1 MQLAL
6 AFFLMFLKYFK
17 NKIKMISHTLT
28 NVQKP
33 CQLQNYID
41 NRDNTKMIGLKSIT
55 YWVGWYNVTGKQN
68 LAIKNKKNVLEPG
81 LYNFNDLRQIFSDE
95 DITLSAN
102 HTNGFVTLEIPPNKE
117 IELSSG
123 ISSLL
128 GLKHR
133 QLTPGKHT
141 GHKMIDIA
149 KTKELR
155 VFLDQINATNNFLDG
170 EPSTLLGIV
179 PVSNKPFGK
188 VVSCRFELPIFKK
201 LINGCITELSVH
213 ITDQNNT
220 VLDNHDLPIIIEV
233 LIQ

>member
-1 MQLAL
+1 
-6 AFFLMFLKYFK
+6 
-17 NKIKMISHTLT
+17 MISHTLT
-28 NVQKP
+28 NIQKP

-41 NRDNTKMIGLKSIT
+41 NRDSTKMIGLKSIT
-55 YWVGWYNVTGKQN
+55 YWVGWYNVTGKQY
-68 LAIKNKKNVLEPG
+68 LATKCKRIDLEPG
-81 LYNFNDLRQIFSDE
+81 LYNLNDLRQIFSDE
-95 DITLSAN
+95 SVIMSVN
-102 HTNGFVTLEIPPNKE
+102 YTNGFVTLEIPPNKE

-123 ISSLL
+123 ILSLL
-128 GLKHR
+128 GLKHGR
-133 QLTPGKHT
+133 LTAGRHT

-155 VFLDQINATNNFLDG
+155 DFLDQINTTNNFLDG

-179 PVSNKPFGK
+179 PVSNKLFGK
-188 VVSCRFELPIFKK
+188 VVSCRFEFPIFKK
-201 LINGCITELSVH
+201 LINGCKTELSVC

>member
-1 MQLAL
+1 MPAAKLHRQQRQHQ
-6 AFFLMFLKYFK
+6 
-17 NKIKMISHTLT
+17 NDRIKIYHIL
-28 NVQKP
+28 
-33 CQLQNYID
+33 
-41 NRDNTKMIGLKSIT
+41 
-55 YWVGWYNVTGKQN
+55 GWLTGKQY

-81 LYNFNDLRQIFSDE
+81 LYNFNGLRQIFSDE

-102 HTNGFVTLEIPPNKE
+102 YTNGSVTIEIPPNKE

-133 QLTPGKHT
+133 RLTAGKHT
-141 GHKMIDIA
+141 GHKMIAIA

-155 VFLDQINATNNFLDG
+155 VFLDQINTTNNFLDG
-170 EPSTLLGIV
+170 KPSTLLGIV

-188 VVSCRFELPIFKK
+188 VVSCRFEFPIFKK
-201 LINGCITELSVH
+201 LINGCITELSVR

>member
-1 MQLAL
+1 
-6 AFFLMFLKYFK
+6 
-17 NKIKMISHTLT
+17 MISHTLT

-41 NRDNTKMIGLKSIT
+41 NRDNTKMIGFKSIT
-55 YWVGWYNVTGKQN
+55 YWVGWYNVTGKQY

-128 GLKHR
+128 GLKHGR
-133 QLTPGKHT
+133 LTAGRHT

-155 VFLDQINATNNFLDG
+155 VFLDQINTTNNFLDG

-188 VVSCRFELPIFKK
+188 VVSCRFEFPIFKK
-201 LINGCITELSVH
+201 LINGCITELSVR

>member
-1 MQLAL
+1 
-6 AFFLMFLKYFK
+6 
-17 NKIKMISHTLT
+17 MISHTLT

-41 NRDNTKMIGLKSIT
+41 NRDSTKMIGLKSIT
-55 YWVGWYNVTGKQN
+55 YWVGWYNVTGKQY
-68 LAIKNKKNVLEPG
+68 LATKSKRIDLEPG
-81 LYNFNDLRQIFSDE
+81 LYNFNDLRQIFPDE
-95 DITLSAN
+95 FVLSVN
-102 HTNGFVTLEIPPNKE
+102 YTNGFVTLEIPPNKE
-117 IELSSG
+117 IEMSNG
-123 ISSLL
+123 ISSLF

-149 KTKELR
+149 NTKELR
-155 VFLDQINATNNFLDG
+155 VFLDQINTTNNFLDG

-188 VVSCRFELPIFKK
+188 VVSCRFEFPIFKK
-201 LINGCITELSVH
+201 LINGCITELSVR

>member
-1 MQLAL
+1 
-6 AFFLMFLKYFK
+6 
-17 NKIKMISHTLT
+17 MISNTLT

-41 NRDNTKMIGLKSIT
+41 NRDSTKMIGLK
-55 YWVGWYNVTGKQN
+55 YWVGWYNATGKQY
-68 LAIKNKKNVLEPG
+68 LATKSKRIDFEPG
-81 LYNFNDLRQIFSDE
+81 LYDFNDLRQIFSDE
-95 DITLSAN
+95 SVILSVN
-102 HTNGFVTLEIPPNKE
+102 YTNGFVTLEIPPNKE

-128 GLKHR
+128 GLKHGR
-133 QLTPGKHT
+133 LTAGRHT

-149 KTKELR
+149 KTKELH
-155 VFLDQINATNNFLDG
+155 VFLDQINTTNNFLDG
-170 EPSTLLGIV
+170 KPSTLLGIV

-188 VVSCRFELPIFKK
+188 VIFCRFEFPIFKK
-201 LINGCITELSVH
+201 LINGCITELSVR

-220 VLDNHDLPIIIEV
+220 VLDCHDLPIIIEV

>member
-1 MQLAL
+1 
-6 AFFLMFLKYFK
+6 
-17 NKIKMISHTLT
+17 MISQTLT

-41 NRDNTKMIGLKSIT
+41 NRDSTKMIGLKSIT
-55 YWVGWYNVTGKQN
+55 YWVGWYNVTGKQY
-68 LAIKNKKNVLEPG
+68 LASKSKRIDLEPG

-95 DITLSAN
+95 SVILSVN
-102 HTNGFVTLEIPPNKE
+102 CTNGFVTLEIPPNKE

-123 ISSLL
+123 ILSLL
-128 GLKHR
+128 GLKHGR
-133 QLTPGKHT
+133 LTAGRHT

-155 VFLDQINATNNFLDG
+155 VFLDQINTTDNFLDG

-179 PVSNKPFGK
+179 PVSNKPFMK
-188 VVSCRFELPIFKK
+188 VVSCRFEFPIFKK
-201 LINGCITELSVH
+201 LINGCITELSVR

>member
-1 MQLAL
+1 
-6 AFFLMFLKYFK
+6 
-17 NKIKMISHTLT
+17 MISQTLT

-33 CQLQNYID
+33 CQLQNYIE

-55 YWVGWYNVTGKQN
+55 YWVGWYNVTGKQY

-95 DITLSAN
+95 DIALSAN

-133 QLTPGKHT
+133 RLTAGKHT

-155 VFLDQINATNNFLDG
+155 VFLDQIYTTNNFLDG
-170 EPSTLLGIV
+170 EPSTLLGTI

-188 VVSCRFELPIFKK
+188 VTYCQFEFPIFKK
-201 LINGCITELSVH
+201 LINGCITELSVR
-213 ITDQNNT
+213 ITDQSNI
-220 VLDNHDLPIIIEV
+220 VLDNNNLPIIIEV
-233 LIQ
+233 LVQ